1 MAAEE
6 LGNIYK
12 KIALGKGKS
21 YEFLFSLEGLFL
33 SVMEFDPVTD
43 ETLPV
48 TIDDILQGIS
58 EFDFQKIRWQNDR
71 LQHIVNFSSSAVRN
85 LIEILHEKNLRE
97 HRITRPEQI
106 HEVDSRSMMWLAKKP
121 GFSIKQKIASEQRM
135 MGVYH
140 TTSLDTAENR
150 LFKAFMLKLDEL
162 LLEKENACRKQNLT
176 LSEDSE
182 RFVSI
187 VHRWLK
193 SDEAS
198 FIGKWN
204 NTVPNNTLLNDKNY
218 RKIWKAHLALQNLDE
233 QIQEDLE
240 RLQIIKNNALF
251 WISAAKLN
259 LSDDIRFRQT
269 VAFPD
274 YSTFSL
280 IKDRIGLFG
289 FARDDSDNQWKKFTV
304 SLDEKF
310 LLSLQENQSEYSL
323 PDDVENF
330 EGISCF
336 SEQVVANFFPN
347 KSFDAEVAKSLN
359 SQKDSLSVNSV
370 AAVDLNSV
378 LPSYLCDNGNGV
390 KRFTKKLIHQ
400 QIKELPCTSSR
411 SKLIFTKSKSIQTF
425 SIHSVFDANLRSV
438 IDSDEDKRGIEK
450 ACADFAET
458 IKQETLCQKCIYI
471 TSDDID
477 DFSPTVNAFKQSMN
491 SAFLKTE
498 ILPKS
503 IAALF
508 SKYSDILNKFI
519 DGDVLTVR
527 SIYDDYEVQ
536 TKVRIRFDKEL
547 SEKNPKT
554 KGITFQRLGV
564 TRLENPNTDLE
575 RNNIIPQNMKRI
587 ITRQDSV
594 LLSGNFSVDSFHF
607 EIKEKPN
614 KIPHG
619 QNEICLY
626 TFENSASGALEY
638 DRLQSITSEIPLWCD
653 FLPKLSMVD
662 SSGNEYVLVKPDEVS
677 IRPIVRKPVH
687 IPISWTFSFPAGKK
701 FYEFPL
707 SQGEKKEKS
716 KYFAFIQDSTFPL
729 QKETECRLYLTYT
742 YGEPLPYK
750 LEFIPKYESA
760 EFKSVLVKWEN
771 KECEKDLVHISGP
784 EYIQEDSWETL
795 SKEKIKGIK
804 QIDKLDL
811 LLEITQSIAKFGWK
825 TYRIVDYIGSRNKPV
840 EEASV
845 FLLNNSITKRAIC
858 FKNNFPPNYNIQIG
872 TEINCSLIP
881 SINFDGTPRFDKY
894 GQRGLQAYGAI
905 IGGWE
910 EKSNYFYYTLPLINM
925 WNQGRSSSDS
935 DFPKELFII
944 IKELSDKA
952 VLLLQNPATQ
962 KSVKEEVCGMLASLH
977 KDSPKELY
985 DYLNMIIERT
995 LSGDHEEPESLFH
1008 HKRLINAFGFAIG
1021 NMDLTWQK
1029 DLLNKIVNLFD
1040 RADEDMRNYGI
1051 EILGVALWRTRNC
1064 VANLSVANIEK
1075 MLPAV
1080 IQAIEDFLK
1089 FYKSKIL
1096 PAMKNTERFENDN
1109 FFSIQV
1115 WIKRKLFLRSVEL
1128 LLALYRVRCCSSD
1141 DEILKLVAPTKENK
1155 SLNKLKAMFSDMEKF
1170 CKDDEDFSKSY
1181 NNKKKYRPLVSRLQF
1196 NIDTETSIP
1205 NYLYVLEK
1213 YTRGEDCRIKILR
1226 ISDDF
1231 D

>member
-587 ITRQDSV
+587 ITLQDSV

-607 EIKEKPN
+607 EIKEKQN

-662 SSGNEYVLVKPDEVS
+662 SSGKQYVLVEPNKVS
-677 IRPIVRKPVH
+677 IRPVVGKPVR
-687 IPISWTFSFPAGKK
+687 IPISRKFSFPAKKK

-716 KYFAFIQDSTFPL
+716 KYFAFIKDSSFPL
-729 QKETECRLYLTYT
+729 ENETKCSLYLTYT
-742 YGEPLPYK
+742 YGMPRPYN
-750 LEFIPKYESA
+750 LEFIPTSDSA
-760 EFKSVLVKWEN
+760 EFKSAVVKWEN
-771 KECEKDLVHISGP
+771 KSHKDNIHDMPVPNFVREYTWADMKTVLGRKSERGDISNLTEEWLPTEFKKIEKLANGNLKVFKILEAQLLDSQNNAKYSISISLQNGRIFRQDFDPKRKISDGTEIICEFSEKTDNFGRRSERINPYRTKLADTFLKSIRFPAVTVWNNGRSIFDDDCP
-784 EYIQEDSWETL
+784 ESFRIQTQEALNAIEKTFVDPNLPDSIKHEYKFFL
-795 SKEKIKGIK
+795 SCLHNDMPDWFLKFIPKILE
-804 QIDKLDL
+804 QIDK
-811 LLEITQSIAKFGWK
+811 
-825 TYRIVDYIGSRNKPV
+825 
-840 EEASV
+840 
-845 FLLNNSITKRAIC
+845 
-858 FKNNFPPNYNIQIG
+858 
-872 TEINCSLIP
+872 
-881 SINFDGTPRFDKY
+881 
-894 GQRGLQAYGAI
+894 
-905 IGGWE
+905 
-910 EKSNYFYYTLPLINM
+910 
-925 WNQGRSSSDS
+925 
-935 DFPKELFII
+935 
-944 IKELSDKA
+944 
-952 VLLLQNPATQ
+952 
-962 KSVKEEVCGMLASLH
+962 H
-977 KDSPKELY
+977 Y
-985 DYLNMIIERT
+985 DYPNWIAYAL
-995 LSGDHEEPESLFH
+995 GDCS
-1008 HKRLINAFGFAIG
+1008 
-1021 NMDLTWQK
+1021 MDWQK
-1029 DLLNKIVNLFD
+1029 DLLSKT
-1040 RADEDMRNYGI
+1040 I
-1051 EILGVALWRTRNC
+1051 ELLDDKSKAVYAIRILAKALWRVNSF
-1064 VANLSVANIEK
+1064 VFNLNEG
-1075 MLPAV
+1075 AV
-1080 IQAIEDFLK
+1080 K
-1089 FYKSKIL
+1089 KIL
-1096 PAMKNTERFENDN
+1096 SAIKKILNSFNEQSRLKPSEKTVRLSACLECIIALCRLRATTEGFTPNDN
-1109 FFSIQV
+1109 ILALLSPSANEVTRHIVGILQSLKETDMK
-1115 WIKRKLFLRSVEL
+1115 IKTFLTFEIDRPSNDKTPEL
-1128 LLALYRVRCCSSD
+1128 LY
-1141 DEILKLVAPTKENK
+1141 VAYGYLSGK
-1155 SLNKLKAMFSDMEKF
+1155 
-1170 CKDDEDFSKSY
+1170 
-1181 NNKKKYRPLVSRLQF
+1181 
-1196 NIDTETSIP
+1196 IDSNAIK
-1205 NYLYVLEK
+1205 VLEA
-1213 YTRGEDCRIKILR
+1213 
-1226 ISDDF
+1226 DF
-1231 D
+1231 GD

>member
-12 KIALGKGKS
+12 KIALGEGKS

-48 TIDDILQGIS
+48 TIDDILHGIS
-58 EFDFQKIRWQNDR
+58 EFDSQKIGWQNDR
-71 LQHIVNFSSSAVRN
+71 LHHIVDFSSSAVRN

-347 KSFDAEVAKSLN
+347 KSFNAEVAKSSK
-359 SQKDSLSVNSV
+359 SQKDNLSVHSI

-378 LPSYLCDNGNGV
+378 LPSYLCDDGNGA

-547 SEKNPKT
+547 SEKNPET

-607 EIKEKPN
+607 EIKEKKN

-662 SSGNEYVLVKPDEVS
+662 SSGKKYVLVEPNKVS
-677 IRPIVRKPVH
+677 IRPVVGKPVR
-687 IPISWTFSFPAGKK
+687 IPISRKFSFPAKKK

-716 KYFAFIQDSTFPL
+716 KYFAFIKDSSFPL
-729 QKETECRLYLTYT
+729 ENETKCSLYLTYT
-742 YGEPLPYK
+742 YGMPRPYN
-750 LEFIPKYESA
+750 LEFIPTSDSA
-760 EFKSVLVKWEN
+760 EFKSAVVKWEN
-771 KECEKDLVHISGP
+771 KSHKDNIHDMPVP
-784 EYIQEDSWETL
+784 NFVREYTWADMRAFAGRKSDRGDL
-795 SKEKIKGIK
+795 SNI
-804 QIDKLDL
+804 IDEWLPDQYKMFQRL
-811 LLEITQSIAKFGWK
+811 LINPHTG
-825 TYRIVDYIGSRNKPV
+825 
-840 EEASV
+840 
-845 FLLNNSITKRAIC
+845 
-858 FKNNFPPNYNIQIG
+858 YNPHK
-872 TEINCSLIP
+872 SLRFP
-881 SINFDGTPRFDKY
+881 SIIAWNNGRSIDDTDCPRLFREGT
-894 GQRGLQAYGAI
+894 LQAV
-905 IGGWE
+905 
-910 EKSNYFYYTLPLINM
+910 NL
-925 WNQGRSSSDS
+925 
-935 DFPKELFII
+935 
-944 IKELSDKA
+944 
-952 VLLLQNPATQ
+952 
-962 KSVKEEVCGMLASLH
+962 VKEIFETVPVQIQRELDFFLACMH
-977 KDSPKELY
+977 KDTPDWFANFLPKVLDVLDDNY
-985 DYLNMIIERT
+985 DYPNWIAYSL
-995 LSGDHEEPESLFH
+995 GDCSQV
-1008 HKRLINAFGFAIG
+1008 
-1021 NMDLTWQK
+1021 WQK
-1029 DLLNKIVNLFD
+1029 DLLEKTLALLDDKNKAVYAIK
-1040 RADEDMRNYGI
+1040 
-1051 EILGVALWRTRNC
+1051 ILAKALWR
-1064 VANLSVANIEK
+1064 VKSFVFNLNEG
-1075 MLPAV
+1075 AV
-1080 IQAIEDFLK
+1080 K
-1089 FYKSKIL
+1089 KIL
-1096 PAMKNTERFENDN
+1096 SAIRKILNSFNEQSRLKPSEKTVRLSACLECIIALCRLRGTTEGFTPNDN
-1109 FFSIQV
+1109 ILTLLSPSENELTRHIVGILQSLKETDMK
-1115 WIKRKLFLRSVEL
+1115 IKTFLTFEIDRPSNDKTPEL
-1128 LLALYRVRCCSSD
+1128 LY
-1141 DEILKLVAPTKENK
+1141 VAYGYLSGK
-1155 SLNKLKAMFSDMEKF
+1155 
-1170 CKDDEDFSKSY
+1170 
-1181 NNKKKYRPLVSRLQF
+1181 
-1196 NIDTETSIP
+1196 IDSNAIK
-1205 NYLYVLEK
+1205 VLEA
-1213 YTRGEDCRIKILR
+1213 
-1226 ISDDF
+1226 DF
-1231 D
+1231 GD

>member
-12 KIALGKGKS
+12 KIALGEGKS

-48 TIDDILQGIS
+48 TIDDILHGIS
-58 EFDFQKIRWQNDR
+58 EFDSQKIGWQNDR
-71 LQHIVNFSSSAVRN
+71 LHHIVDFSSSAVRN

-347 KSFDAEVAKSLN
+347 KSFNAEVAKSSK
-359 SQKDSLSVNSV
+359 SQKDNLSVHSI

-378 LPSYLCDNGNGV
+378 LPSYLCDDGNGA

-547 SEKNPKT
+547 SEKNPET

-607 EIKEKPN
+607 EIKEKKN

-662 SSGNEYVLVKPDEVS
+662 SSGKQYVLVEPNKVS
-677 IRPIVRKPVH
+677 IRPVVGKPVR
-687 IPISWTFSFPAGKK
+687 IPISRKFSFPAKKK

-716 KYFAFIQDSTFPL
+716 KYFAFIKDSSFPL
-729 QKETECRLYLTYT
+729 ENETKCSLYLTYT
-742 YGEPLPYK
+742 YGMPRPYN
-750 LEFIPKYESA
+750 LEFIPTSDSA
-760 EFKSVLVKWEN
+760 EFKSAVVKWEN
-771 KECEKDLVHISGP
+771 KSHKDNIHDMPVP
-784 EYIQEDSWETL
+784 NFVREYTWADMRAFAGRKSDRGDL
-795 SKEKIKGIK
+795 SNI
-804 QIDKLDL
+804 IDEWLPDQYKMFQRL
-811 LLEITQSIAKFGWK
+811 LINPHTG
-825 TYRIVDYIGSRNKPV
+825 
-840 EEASV
+840 
-845 FLLNNSITKRAIC
+845 
-858 FKNNFPPNYNIQIG
+858 YNPHK
-872 TEINCSLIP
+872 SLRFP
-881 SINFDGTPRFDKY
+881 SIIAWNNGRSIDDTDCPRLFREGT
-894 GQRGLQAYGAI
+894 LQAV
-905 IGGWE
+905 
-910 EKSNYFYYTLPLINM
+910 NL
-925 WNQGRSSSDS
+925 
-935 DFPKELFII
+935 
-944 IKELSDKA
+944 
-952 VLLLQNPATQ
+952 
-962 KSVKEEVCGMLASLH
+962 VKEIFETVPVQIQRELDFFLACMH
-977 KDSPKELY
+977 KDTPDWFANFLPKVLDVLDDNY
-985 DYLNMIIERT
+985 DYPNWIAYSL
-995 LSGDHEEPESLFH
+995 GDCSQV
-1008 HKRLINAFGFAIG
+1008 
-1021 NMDLTWQK
+1021 WQK
-1029 DLLNKIVNLFD
+1029 DLLEKTLALLDDKNKAVYAIK
-1040 RADEDMRNYGI
+1040 
-1051 EILGVALWRTRNC
+1051 ILAKALWR
-1064 VANLSVANIEK
+1064 VKSFVFNLNEG
-1075 MLPAV
+1075 AV
-1080 IQAIEDFLK
+1080 K
-1089 FYKSKIL
+1089 KIL
-1096 PAMKNTERFENDN
+1096 SAIRKILNSFNEQSRLKPSEKTVRLSACLECIIALCRLRGTTEGFTPNDN
-1109 FFSIQV
+1109 ILTLLSPSENELTRHIVGILQSLKETDMK
-1115 WIKRKLFLRSVEL
+1115 IKTFLTFEIDRPSNDKTPEL
-1128 LLALYRVRCCSSD
+1128 LY
-1141 DEILKLVAPTKENK
+1141 VAYGYLSGK
-1155 SLNKLKAMFSDMEKF
+1155 
-1170 CKDDEDFSKSY
+1170 
-1181 NNKKKYRPLVSRLQF
+1181 
-1196 NIDTETSIP
+1196 IDSNAIK
-1205 NYLYVLEK
+1205 VLEA
-1213 YTRGEDCRIKILR
+1213 
-1226 ISDDF
+1226 DF
-1231 D
+1231 GD

>member
-347 KSFDAEVAKSLN
+347 KSFNAEVAKSSK
-359 SQKDSLSVNSV
+359 SQKDNLSVHSI

-378 LPSYLCDNGNGV
+378 LPSYLCDDGNGA

-587 ITRQDSV
+587 ITLQDSV

-607 EIKEKPN
+607 EIKEKQN

-662 SSGNEYVLVKPDEVS
+662 SSGKQYVLVEPNKVS
-677 IRPIVRKPVH
+677 IRPVVGKPVR
-687 IPISWTFSFPAGKK
+687 IPISRKFSFPAKKK

-716 KYFAFIQDSTFPL
+716 KYFAFIKDSSFPL
-729 QKETECRLYLTYT
+729 ENETKCSLYLTYT
-742 YGEPLPYK
+742 YGMPRPYN
-750 LEFIPKYESA
+750 LEFIPTSDSA
-760 EFKSVLVKWEN
+760 EFKSAVVKWEN
-771 KECEKDLVHISGP
+771 KSHKDNIHDMPVP
-784 EYIQEDSWETL
+784 NFVREYTWADMRAFAGRKSDRGDL
-795 SKEKIKGIK
+795 SNI
-804 QIDKLDL
+804 IDEWLPDQYKMFQRL
-811 LLEITQSIAKFGWK
+811 LINPHTG
-825 TYRIVDYIGSRNKPV
+825 
-840 EEASV
+840 
-845 FLLNNSITKRAIC
+845 
-858 FKNNFPPNYNIQIG
+858 YNPHK
-872 TEINCSLIP
+872 SLRFP
-881 SINFDGTPRFDKY
+881 SIIAWNNGRSIDDTDCPRLFREGT
-894 GQRGLQAYGAI
+894 LQAV
-905 IGGWE
+905 
-910 EKSNYFYYTLPLINM
+910 NL
-925 WNQGRSSSDS
+925 
-935 DFPKELFII
+935 
-944 IKELSDKA
+944 
-952 VLLLQNPATQ
+952 
-962 KSVKEEVCGMLASLH
+962 VKEIFETVPVQIQRELDFFLACMH
-977 KDSPKELY
+977 KDTPDWFANFLPKVLDVLDDNY
-985 DYLNMIIERT
+985 DYPNWIAYSL
-995 LSGDHEEPESLFH
+995 GDCSQV
-1008 HKRLINAFGFAIG
+1008 
-1021 NMDLTWQK
+1021 WQK
-1029 DLLNKIVNLFD
+1029 DLLEKTLALLDDKNKAVYAIK
-1040 RADEDMRNYGI
+1040 
-1051 EILGVALWRTRNC
+1051 ILAKALWR
-1064 VANLSVANIEK
+1064 VKSFVFNLNEG
-1075 MLPAV
+1075 AV
-1080 IQAIEDFLK
+1080 K
-1089 FYKSKIL
+1089 KIL
-1096 PAMKNTERFENDN
+1096 SAIRKILNSFNEQSRLKPSEKTVRLSACLECIIALCRLRGTTEGFTPNDN
-1109 FFSIQV
+1109 ILTLLSPSENELTRHIVGILQSLKETDMK
-1115 WIKRKLFLRSVEL
+1115 IKTFLTFEIDRPSNDKTPEL
-1128 LLALYRVRCCSSD
+1128 LY
-1141 DEILKLVAPTKENK
+1141 VAYGYLSGK
-1155 SLNKLKAMFSDMEKF
+1155 
-1170 CKDDEDFSKSY
+1170 
-1181 NNKKKYRPLVSRLQF
+1181 
-1196 NIDTETSIP
+1196 IDSNAIK
-1205 NYLYVLEK
+1205 VLEA
-1213 YTRGEDCRIKILR
+1213 
-1226 ISDDF
+1226 DF
-1231 D
+1231 GD

>member
-12 KIALGKGKS
+12 KIALGEGKS

-48 TIDDILQGIS
+48 TIDDILHGIS
-58 EFDFQKIRWQNDR
+58 EFDSQKIGWQNDR
-71 LQHIVNFSSSAVRN
+71 LHHIVDFSSSAVRN

-347 KSFDAEVAKSLN
+347 KSFNAEVAKSSK
-359 SQKDSLSVNSV
+359 SQKDNLSVHSI

-378 LPSYLCDNGNGV
+378 LPSYLCDDGNGA

-607 EIKEKPN
+607 EIKEKKN

-662 SSGNEYVLVKPDEVS
+662 SSGKKYVLVEPNKVS
-677 IRPIVRKPVH
+677 IRPVVGKPVR
-687 IPISWTFSFPAGKK
+687 IPISRKFSFPAKKK

-716 KYFAFIQDSTFPL
+716 KYFAFIKDSSFPL
-729 QKETECRLYLTYT
+729 ENETKCSLYLTYT
-742 YGEPLPYK
+742 YGMPRPYN
-750 LEFIPKYESA
+750 LEFIPTSDSA
-760 EFKSVLVKWEN
+760 EFKSAVVKWEN
-771 KECEKDLVHISGP
+771 KSHKDNIHDMPVP
-784 EYIQEDSWETL
+784 NFVREYTWADMRAFAGRKSDRGDL
-795 SKEKIKGIK
+795 SNI
-804 QIDKLDL
+804 IDEWLPDQYKMFQRL
-811 LLEITQSIAKFGWK
+811 LINPHTG
-825 TYRIVDYIGSRNKPV
+825 
-840 EEASV
+840 
-845 FLLNNSITKRAIC
+845 
-858 FKNNFPPNYNIQIG
+858 YNPHK
-872 TEINCSLIP
+872 SLRFP
-881 SINFDGTPRFDKY
+881 SIIAWNNGRSIDDTDCPRLFREGT
-894 GQRGLQAYGAI
+894 LQAV
-905 IGGWE
+905 
-910 EKSNYFYYTLPLINM
+910 NL
-925 WNQGRSSSDS
+925 
-935 DFPKELFII
+935 
-944 IKELSDKA
+944 
-952 VLLLQNPATQ
+952 
-962 KSVKEEVCGMLASLH
+962 VKEIFETVPVQIQRELDFFLACMH
-977 KDSPKELY
+977 KDTPDWFANFLPKVLDVLDDNY
-985 DYLNMIIERT
+985 DYPNWIAYSL
-995 LSGDHEEPESLFH
+995 GDCSQV
-1008 HKRLINAFGFAIG
+1008 
-1021 NMDLTWQK
+1021 WQK
-1029 DLLNKIVNLFD
+1029 DLLEKTLALLDDKNKAVYAIK
-1040 RADEDMRNYGI
+1040 
-1051 EILGVALWRTRNC
+1051 ILAKALWR
-1064 VANLSVANIEK
+1064 VKSFVFNLNEG
-1075 MLPAV
+1075 AV
-1080 IQAIEDFLK
+1080 K
-1089 FYKSKIL
+1089 KIL
-1096 PAMKNTERFENDN
+1096 SAIRKILNSFNEQSRLKPSEKTVRLSACLECIIALCRLRGTTEGFTPNDN
-1109 FFSIQV
+1109 ILTLLSPSENELTRHIVGILQSLKETDMK
-1115 WIKRKLFLRSVEL
+1115 IKTFLTFEIDRPSNDKTPEL
-1128 LLALYRVRCCSSD
+1128 LY
-1141 DEILKLVAPTKENK
+1141 VAYGYLSGK
-1155 SLNKLKAMFSDMEKF
+1155 
-1170 CKDDEDFSKSY
+1170 
-1181 NNKKKYRPLVSRLQF
+1181 
-1196 NIDTETSIP
+1196 IDSNAIK
-1205 NYLYVLEK
+1205 VLEA
-1213 YTRGEDCRIKILR
+1213 
-1226 ISDDF
+1226 DF
-1231 D
+1231 GD

>member
-12 KIALGKGKS
+12 KIALGEGKS

-48 TIDDILQGIS
+48 TIDDILHGIS
-58 EFDFQKIRWQNDR
+58 EFDSQKIGWQNDR
-71 LQHIVNFSSSAVRN
+71 LHHIVDFSSSAVRN

-347 KSFDAEVAKSLN
+347 KSFNAEVAKSSK
-359 SQKDSLSVNSV
+359 SQKDNLSVHSI

-378 LPSYLCDNGNGV
+378 LPSYLCDDGNGA

-547 SEKNPKT
+547 SEKNPET

-607 EIKEKPN
+607 EIKEKKN

-662 SSGNEYVLVKPDEVS
+662 SSGKQYVLVEPNKVS
-677 IRPIVRKPVH
+677 IRPVVGKPVR
-687 IPISWTFSFPAGKK
+687 IPISWKFSFPAKKK

-716 KYFAFIQDSTFPL
+716 KYFAFIKDSSFPL
-729 QKETECRLYLTYT
+729 ENETKCSLYLTYT
-742 YGEPLPYK
+742 YGMPRPYN
-750 LEFIPKYESA
+750 LEFIPTSDSA
-760 EFKSVLVKWEN
+760 EFKSAVVKWEN
-771 KECEKDLVHISGP
+771 KSHKDNIHDMPVP
-784 EYIQEDSWETL
+784 NFVREYTWADMRAFAGRKSDRGDL
-795 SKEKIKGIK
+795 SNI
-804 QIDKLDL
+804 IDEWLPDQYKMFQRL
-811 LLEITQSIAKFGWK
+811 LINPHTG
-825 TYRIVDYIGSRNKPV
+825 
-840 EEASV
+840 
-845 FLLNNSITKRAIC
+845 
-858 FKNNFPPNYNIQIG
+858 YNPHK
-872 TEINCSLIP
+872 SLRFP
-881 SINFDGTPRFDKY
+881 SIIAWNNGRSIDDTDCPRLFREGT
-894 GQRGLQAYGAI
+894 LQAV
-905 IGGWE
+905 
-910 EKSNYFYYTLPLINM
+910 NL
-925 WNQGRSSSDS
+925 
-935 DFPKELFII
+935 
-944 IKELSDKA
+944 
-952 VLLLQNPATQ
+952 
-962 KSVKEEVCGMLASLH
+962 VKEIFETVPVQIQRELDFFLACMH
-977 KDSPKELY
+977 KDTPDWFANFLPKVLDVLDDNY
-985 DYLNMIIERT
+985 DYPNWIAYSL
-995 LSGDHEEPESLFH
+995 GDCSQV
-1008 HKRLINAFGFAIG
+1008 
-1021 NMDLTWQK
+1021 WQK
-1029 DLLNKIVNLFD
+1029 DLLEKTLALLDDKNKAVYAIK
-1040 RADEDMRNYGI
+1040 
-1051 EILGVALWRTRNC
+1051 ILAKALWR
-1064 VANLSVANIEK
+1064 VKSFVFNLNEG
-1075 MLPAV
+1075 AV
-1080 IQAIEDFLK
+1080 K
-1089 FYKSKIL
+1089 KIL
-1096 PAMKNTERFENDN
+1096 SAIRKILNSFNEQSRLKPSEKTVRLSACLECIIALCRLRGTTEGFTPNDN
-1109 FFSIQV
+1109 ILTLLSPSENELTRHIVGILQSLKETDMK
-1115 WIKRKLFLRSVEL
+1115 IKTFLTFEIDRPSNDKTPEL
-1128 LLALYRVRCCSSD
+1128 LY
-1141 DEILKLVAPTKENK
+1141 VAYGYLSGK
-1155 SLNKLKAMFSDMEKF
+1155 
-1170 CKDDEDFSKSY
+1170 
-1181 NNKKKYRPLVSRLQF
+1181 
-1196 NIDTETSIP
+1196 IDSNAIK
-1205 NYLYVLEK
+1205 VLEA
-1213 YTRGEDCRIKILR
+1213 
-1226 ISDDF
+1226 DF
-1231 D
+1231 GD

>member
-12 KIALGKGKS
+12 KIALGEGKS

-48 TIDDILQGIS
+48 TIDDILHGIS
-58 EFDFQKIRWQNDR
+58 EFDSQKIGWQNDR
-71 LQHIVNFSSSAVRN
+71 LHHIVDFSSSAVRN

-347 KSFDAEVAKSLN
+347 KSFNAEVAKSSK
-359 SQKDSLSVNSV
+359 SQKDNLSVHSI

-378 LPSYLCDNGNGV
+378 LPSYLCDDGNGA

-547 SEKNPKT
+547 SEKNPET

-607 EIKEKPN
+607 EIKEKKN

-662 SSGNEYVLVKPDEVS
+662 SSGKQYVLVKPNKVS
-677 IRPIVRKPVH
+677 IRPVVGKPVR
-687 IPISWTFSFPAGKK
+687 IPISRKFSFPAKKK

-716 KYFAFIQDSTFPL
+716 KYFAFIKDSSFPL
-729 QKETECRLYLTYT
+729 ENETKCSLYLTYT
-742 YGEPLPYK
+742 YGMPRPYN
-750 LEFIPKYESA
+750 LEFIPTSDSA
-760 EFKSVLVKWEN
+760 EFKSAVVKWEN
-771 KECEKDLVHISGP
+771 KSHKDNIHDMPVP
-784 EYIQEDSWETL
+784 NFVREYTWADMRAFAGRKSDRGDL
-795 SKEKIKGIK
+795 SNI
-804 QIDKLDL
+804 IDEWLPDQYKMFQRL
-811 LLEITQSIAKFGWK
+811 LINPHTG
-825 TYRIVDYIGSRNKPV
+825 
-840 EEASV
+840 
-845 FLLNNSITKRAIC
+845 
-858 FKNNFPPNYNIQIG
+858 YNPHK
-872 TEINCSLIP
+872 SLRFP
-881 SINFDGTPRFDKY
+881 SIIAWNNGRSIDDTDCPRLFREGT
-894 GQRGLQAYGAI
+894 LQAV
-905 IGGWE
+905 
-910 EKSNYFYYTLPLINM
+910 NL
-925 WNQGRSSSDS
+925 
-935 DFPKELFII
+935 
-944 IKELSDKA
+944 
-952 VLLLQNPATQ
+952 
-962 KSVKEEVCGMLASLH
+962 VKEIFETVPVQIQRELDFFLACMH
-977 KDSPKELY
+977 KDTPDWFANFLPKVLDVLDDNY
-985 DYLNMIIERT
+985 DYPNWIAYSL
-995 LSGDHEEPESLFH
+995 GDCSQV
-1008 HKRLINAFGFAIG
+1008 
-1021 NMDLTWQK
+1021 WQK
-1029 DLLNKIVNLFD
+1029 DLLEKTLALLDDKNKAVYAIK
-1040 RADEDMRNYGI
+1040 
-1051 EILGVALWRTRNC
+1051 ILAKALWR
-1064 VANLSVANIEK
+1064 VKSFVFNLNEG
-1075 MLPAV
+1075 AV
-1080 IQAIEDFLK
+1080 K
-1089 FYKSKIL
+1089 KIL
-1096 PAMKNTERFENDN
+1096 SAIRKILNSFNEQSRLKPSEKTVRLSACLECIIALCRLRGTTEGFTPNDN
-1109 FFSIQV
+1109 ILTLLSPSENELTRHIVGILQSLKETDMK
-1115 WIKRKLFLRSVEL
+1115 IKTFLTFEIDRPSNDKTPEL
-1128 LLALYRVRCCSSD
+1128 LY
-1141 DEILKLVAPTKENK
+1141 VAYGYLSGK
-1155 SLNKLKAMFSDMEKF
+1155 
-1170 CKDDEDFSKSY
+1170 
-1181 NNKKKYRPLVSRLQF
+1181 
-1196 NIDTETSIP
+1196 IDSNAIK
-1205 NYLYVLEK
+1205 VLEA
-1213 YTRGEDCRIKILR
+1213 
-1226 ISDDF
+1226 DF
-1231 D
+1231 GD

>member
-12 KIALGKGKS
+12 KIALGEGKS

-48 TIDDILQGIS
+48 TIDDILHGIS
-58 EFDFQKIRWQNDR
+58 EFDSQKIGWQNDR
-71 LQHIVNFSSSAVRN
+71 LHHIVDFSSSAVRN

-347 KSFDAEVAKSLN
+347 KSFNAEVAKSSK
-359 SQKDSLSVNSV
+359 SQKDNLSVHSI

-378 LPSYLCDNGNGV
+378 LPSYLCDDGNGA

-587 ITRQDSV
+587 ITLQDSV

-607 EIKEKPN
+607 EIKEKQN

-662 SSGNEYVLVKPDEVS
+662 SSGKQYVLVEPNKVS
-677 IRPIVRKPVH
+677 IRPVVGKPVR
-687 IPISWTFSFPAGKK
+687 IPISWKFSFPAKKK

-716 KYFAFIQDSTFPL
+716 KYFAFIKDSSFPL
-729 QKETECRLYLTYT
+729 ENETKCSLYLTYT
-742 YGEPLPYK
+742 YGMPRPYN
-750 LEFIPKYESA
+750 LEFIPTSDSA
-760 EFKSVLVKWEN
+760 EFKSAVVKWEN
-771 KECEKDLVHISGP
+771 KSHKDNIHDMPVP
-784 EYIQEDSWETL
+784 NFVREYTWADMRAFAGRKSDRGDL
-795 SKEKIKGIK
+795 SNI
-804 QIDKLDL
+804 IDEWLPDQYKMFQRL
-811 LLEITQSIAKFGWK
+811 LINPHTG
-825 TYRIVDYIGSRNKPV
+825 
-840 EEASV
+840 
-845 FLLNNSITKRAIC
+845 
-858 FKNNFPPNYNIQIG
+858 YNPHK
-872 TEINCSLIP
+872 SLRFP
-881 SINFDGTPRFDKY
+881 SIIAWNNGRSIDDTDCPRLFREGT
-894 GQRGLQAYGAI
+894 LQAV
-905 IGGWE
+905 
-910 EKSNYFYYTLPLINM
+910 NL
-925 WNQGRSSSDS
+925 
-935 DFPKELFII
+935 
-944 IKELSDKA
+944 
-952 VLLLQNPATQ
+952 
-962 KSVKEEVCGMLASLH
+962 VKEIFETVPVQIQRELDFFLACMH
-977 KDSPKELY
+977 KDTPDWFANFLPKVLDVLDDNY
-985 DYLNMIIERT
+985 DYPNWIAYSL
-995 LSGDHEEPESLFH
+995 GDCSQV
-1008 HKRLINAFGFAIG
+1008 
-1021 NMDLTWQK
+1021 WQK
-1029 DLLNKIVNLFD
+1029 DLLEKTLALLDDKNKAVYAIK
-1040 RADEDMRNYGI
+1040 
-1051 EILGVALWRTRNC
+1051 ILAKALWR
-1064 VANLSVANIEK
+1064 VKSFVFNLNEG
-1075 MLPAV
+1075 AV
-1080 IQAIEDFLK
+1080 K
-1089 FYKSKIL
+1089 KIL
-1096 PAMKNTERFENDN
+1096 SAIRKILNSFNEQSRLKPSEKTVRLSACLECIIALCRLRGTTEGFTPNDN
-1109 FFSIQV
+1109 ILTLLSPSENELTRHIVGILQSLKETDMK
-1115 WIKRKLFLRSVEL
+1115 IKTFLTFEIDRPSNDKTPEL
-1128 LLALYRVRCCSSD
+1128 LY
-1141 DEILKLVAPTKENK
+1141 VAYGYLSGK
-1155 SLNKLKAMFSDMEKF
+1155 
-1170 CKDDEDFSKSY
+1170 
-1181 NNKKKYRPLVSRLQF
+1181 
-1196 NIDTETSIP
+1196 IDSNAIK
-1205 NYLYVLEK
+1205 VLEA
-1213 YTRGEDCRIKILR
+1213 
-1226 ISDDF
+1226 DF
-1231 D
+1231 GD